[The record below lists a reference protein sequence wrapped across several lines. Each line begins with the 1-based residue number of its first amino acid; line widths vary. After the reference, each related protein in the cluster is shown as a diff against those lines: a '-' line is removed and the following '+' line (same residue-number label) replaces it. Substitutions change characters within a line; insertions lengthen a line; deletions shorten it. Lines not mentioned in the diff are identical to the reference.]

1 MGLFAQKHADFLKAG
16 ERLVINLIDSVEP
29 GNKDFNLFRKS
40 RQKNLQQNQKDCHG
54 LAIKIT
60 SFLSLYD
67 SSLQVLVFFRLNFL
81 LSLLL
86 NKI

>member
-40 RQKNLQQNQKDCHG
+40 RQKNLQQNQKMKSHF
-54 LAIKIT
+54 AVSS
-60 SFLSLYD
+60 SF
-67 SSLQVLVFFRLNFL
+67 FFRVFIVYKRNYNETEV
-81 LSLLL
+81 LL